1 MHGAGPIRSKL
12 RLPLQVC
19 SVPPMVSWKPP
30 KVPSMWLIASPLS
43 IGCVQVF
50 WPTPAVEVNF
60 AVTLT
65 SSPCGDPLTV

>member
-1 MHGAGPIRSKL
+1 
-12 RLPLQVC
+12 
-19 SVPPMVSWKPP
+19 
-30 KVPSMWLIASPLS
+30 MWLIASPLS
-43 IGCVQVF
+43 IGWVQVF